1 MVDKVTEASQLPP
14 DEYLTENEVWELY
27 NQLLEQQASLM
38 ESTVKAMNE
47 LTEFKD
53 SDPDSLDLAVSQS
66 NRELSLRFANRERR
80 MLGKIRHSL
89 ERIHEGEYGMCANC
103 GDPIGYK
110 RLSFRPVATLCI
122 DCKTHQELLEK

>member
-1 MVDKVTEASQLPP
+1 MVEKIKEASQLPP
-14 DEYLTENEVWELY
+14 DEYLMEGEVWELY
-27 NQLLEQQASLM
+27 NQLLEQQDSLL

-80 MLGKIRHSL
+80 MLGKIRHAI
-89 ERIHEGEYGMCANC
+89 ERIHEGEYGTCSSC
-103 GDPIGYK
+103 GDPIGFK

>member
-1 MVDKVTEASQLPP
+1 MVKKLTDASQLPP
-14 DEYLTENEVWELY
+14 DEYLTEEELWTLY
-27 NQLLEQQASLM
+27 NQLVDQQNVLM
-38 ESTVKAMNE
+38 DSTVKAMNE

-80 MLGKIRHSL
+80 MLSKIRQAL
-89 ERIHEGEYGMCANC
+89 ERVSEGEYGMCSSC
-103 GDPIGYK
+103 GDPIGFQ

-122 DCKTHQELLEK
+122 DCKTHQELQEK

>member
-1 MVDKVTEASQLPP
+1 MVKKITDSSQLPA
-14 DEYLTENEVWELY
+14 DEYLPEEELWELY
-27 NQLLEQQASLM
+27 NQLLEQQQSLL

-80 MLGKIRHSL
+80 MLNKIRHAL
-89 ERIHEGEYGMCANC
+89 ERIDEGEYGMCNTC
-103 GDPIGYK
+103 GDPIGFK
-110 RLSFRPVATLCI
+110 RLSYRPVATLCI
-122 DCKTHQELLEK
+122 DCKTQQELLER